1 MRLFVLYIVLNIVSF
16 SVNWCLNLAVLHIKI

>member
-1 MRLFVLYIVLNIVSF
+1 MRLFVLYIVLNIMSI